1 MFIVR
6 SSGSSEEGTL
16 TWDEEH
22 HLLKGLLGPHLLVL
36 SRPGLAGLTENRIY
50 GEEAVGLDSKEVVV
64 LERDSLGAGE
74 EAVGIDCDSLG
85 DRGGWVRQWFTQC
98 RLQNH
103 RCGGASLSRGA
114 RSLSGRVDFL
124 SFEKKCRTGEDSLR
138 SSFKALLG
146 CCSSLVLNV

>member
-1 MFIVR
+1 MKRRAAMNTKSRMCLLVR

-64 LERDSLGAGE
+64 LERDSLGARE
-74 EAVGIDCDSLG
+74 EAVGLDSDSLG
-85 DRGGWVRQWFTQC
+85 EKR
-98 RLQNH
+98 
-103 RCGGASLSRGA
+103 
-114 RSLSGRVDFL
+114 RV
-124 SFEKKCRTGEDSLR
+124 G
-138 SSFKALLG
+138 
-146 CCSSLVLNV
+146 